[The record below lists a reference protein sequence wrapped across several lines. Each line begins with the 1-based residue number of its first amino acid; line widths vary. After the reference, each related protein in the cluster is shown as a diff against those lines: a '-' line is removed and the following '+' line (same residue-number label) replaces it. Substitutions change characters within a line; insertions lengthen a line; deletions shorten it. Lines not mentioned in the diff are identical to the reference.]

1 VVVYNEKEL
10 LGGWWFLET
19 GCVSS
24 RSIYTAGTILVASV
38 DVEPGAPFREENS
51 GSTGYTF
58 RSVGTIPSSVPSVS
72 TVVLVRVRFAI
83 SRPRDLLSWINTRNP
98 LC

>member
-58 RSVGTIPSSVPSVS
+58 EKRRYYPFSVPSVF
-72 TVVLVRVRFAI
+72 TVILVRVRFTI